1 MDEGLFERL
10 REWRV
15 SVAKQDGKPAFTV
28 FTDVTLIA
36 IAERCP
42 GSDSELASLH
52 GIGKSKLDK
61 YGPAVLHL
69 VNGGEVTEAI
79 EMCRRV
85 DGT

>member
-1 MDEGLFERL
+1 MDEALFERL
-10 REWRV
+10 RDWRV

-42 GSDSELASLH
+42 GSDRELAALH

-69 VNGGEVTEAI
+69 VNGGDVSEAI
-79 EMCRRV
+79 AMCKE
-85 DGT
+85 GS